1 MVDASPDQ
9 SDLNLFPALAA
20 FARTHWLRICVISC
34 LLLIPCFWHR
44 EIVASDLGS
53 HLYNAWLVQLI
64 HRGELPGLWVAPQL
78 TNVLF
83 DWLLSAFG
91 SIFGWYAAE
100 KISVCIAVLIF
111 FWGSFAFVSAATRC
125 APWLLSPVIALATYG
140 WTFHLGFFNYYLS
153 LGLGFLA
160 AALFWRG
167 VGREKLV
174 ALAFVPWIFFAH
186 PLGVAGLVA
195 TCLFLG
201 LQESTGTMGKIILF
215 LLAIASLVA
224 LHFALA
230 RFFVVTP
237 GTRPFY
243 SFNGADQLVLFG
255 ERYKILA
262 RTVLALVIAAIG
274 IDVAANP
281 KSGRIWPRYSTPL
294 QLYVLT
300 ELAVLLMPGAV
311 DFSSHAASL
320 ALLTERLTSVS
331 AVLGCC
337 LLAATRPGKWHLAVS
352 GVIAAVFFSFVYQDT
367 AIVNRMEAQI
377 VKLVSTLPPNQRVMA
392 TILPPAGSR
401 ILIQHIVDR
410 ACIERCFSYANYE
423 PAAAVFRVRASA
435 DNPYV
440 LMSFEAAIDG
450 EHGEYIVQP
459 SDLPL
464 YQVYQCNEDGTQLCI
479 TPLKAGDA
487 NDYLGEHDDQ

>member
-9 SDLNLFPALAA
+9 FDPNLFPAIAA
-20 FARTHWLRICVISC
+20 FVRSHWLRISLVSI
-34 LLLIPCFWHR
+34 LILTPCFWHR

-64 HRGELPGLWVAPQL
+64 HRGELPGLWVAPQH

-91 SIFGWYAAE
+91 SIFGWHAAE
-100 KISVCIAVLIF
+100 KITVSIAVLIF
-111 FWGSFAFVSAATRC
+111 FWGSFAFVSAAARR
-125 APWLLSPVIALATYG
+125 APWFISPVIALATYG

-153 LGLGFLA
+153 LGLGFCA
-160 AALFWRG
+160 AAIFWRG
-167 VGREKLV
+167 VGREKLA
-174 ALAFVPWIFFAH
+174 ALAFVPFIFFAH
-186 PLGVAGLVA
+186 PLGVAGFVA
-195 TCLFLG
+195 TCVFLW
-201 LQESTGTMGKIILF
+201 LHERTGAAGKLILF
-215 LLAIASLVA
+215 LLAIASLVT
-224 LHFALA
+224 LHLALA
-230 RFFVVTP
+230 RFFLVTP

-255 ERYKILA
+255 ERYKVLA
-262 RTVLALVIAAIG
+262 RIALAFVIVAIG
-274 IDVAANP
+274 IDFATNR
-281 KSGRIWPRYSTPL
+281 KNQWNWSKYSVPL
-294 QLYVLT
+294 QLYILT

-311 DFSSHAASL
+311 DFSVQAASI

-337 LLAATRPGKWHLAVS
+337 LLGAMRPNKCHLAAF
-352 GVIAAVFFSFVYQDT
+352 GAIAVVFFSFMYQDT
-367 AIVNRMEAQI
+367 AVVNRMEAQI
-377 VKLVSTLPPNQRVMA
+377 VKLVSILPPNQRVMA

-401 ILIQHIVDR
+401 ILIQHIIDR
-410 ACIERCFSYANYE
+410 ACVERCFSYANYE

-440 LMSFEAAIDG
+440 LMSFESAIDG
-450 EHGEYIVQP
+450 ERGEYIVQP
-459 SDLPL
+459 RDLPV

-479 TPLKAGDA
+479 APLKAGDA